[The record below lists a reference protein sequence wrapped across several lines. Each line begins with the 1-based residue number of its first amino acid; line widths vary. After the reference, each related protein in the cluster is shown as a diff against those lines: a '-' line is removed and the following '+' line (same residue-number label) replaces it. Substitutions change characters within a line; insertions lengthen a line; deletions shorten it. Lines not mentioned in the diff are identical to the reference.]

1 MLPTTEKRK
10 GGKLLLRR
18 GGEEGGKR
26 RGKKGPISDQAGG
39 AKPRLLLKH
48 ASAVG
53 GESCDITFVFR
64 MAVRPT
70 TLSCPPS

>member
-1 MLPTTEKRK
+1 MPTTEKGK
-10 GGKLLLRR
+10 GEVIIETRR
-18 GGEEGGKR
+18 GGGGGKR

-48 ASAVG
+48 ASAVD
-53 GESCDITFVFR
+53 GESCDITFVFCI
-64 MAVRPT
+64 AVRPT